1 MLSQQ
6 AEPCQSLLSAS
17 SANSQ
22 CVPVGNCTGLRCEQR
37 NNVLNGSS
45 AWFTVQKCEDPVIV
59 DVTIQSGT
67 QNTPVLQQSFT
78 QNETVFLGGSNSL
91 SVAMQRNA
99 SYLQFQVI
107 KNNIIIVYFCIIIT
121 RAYKPLII
129 IYAIPLEAYY
139 SIHPIVTKNLI
150 YSM

>member
-6 AEPCQSLLSAS
+6 VQEPCQSLLSAS

-22 CVPVGNCTGLRCEQR
+22 CAPVGNCTGLRCEQR
-37 NNVLNGSS
+37 NNALNGSS

-59 DVTIQSGT
+59 DLTIQS
-67 QNTPVLQQSFT
+67 TPVIQQSFT
-78 QNETVFLGGSNSL
+78 QNDTVFLGGGSSL

-107 KNNIIIVYFCIIIT
+107 KI
-121 RAYKPLII
+121 
-129 IYAIPLEAYY
+129 
-139 SIHPIVTKNLI
+139 
-150 YSM
+150 

>member
-45 AWFTVQKCEDPVIV
+45 AWFSVQKCEDPVIV

-107 KNNIIIVYFCIIIT
+107 KNIIVHL
-121 RAYKPLII
+121 RM
-129 IYAIPLEAYY
+129 YAIPLEALH
-139 SIHPIVTKNLI
+139 STQCQNSRNLYPVI
-150 YSM
+150 AKIR